1 LSFAGNILTS
11 LLSNI
16 VLRINNKEFMR
27 WASAADMNALNG
39 YKGNVV
45 NTNSLVFDFTER
57 LAKEEVG
64 MKLGTIAAC
73 QEAGV
78 QDFTLEFDLAAFTA
92 SASNGI
98 TAFADV
104 DQPSAN
110 TIIQRVQYMQ
120 KTIAA
125 AAEEQIYVPFG
136 AQGQQLKRLLIKHAN
151 LSEVRI
157 RRDGVD
163 VYESI
168 PVALANIRQQ
178 DFSRTPQ
185 AGYHVVDL
193 MPDALQSNALNTAQI
208 LTASGAKYVTN
219 LDVRVKTSASDT
231 LTIYTESYA
240 LNDML

>member
-1 LSFAGNILTS
+1 
-11 LLSNI
+11 
-16 VLRINNKEFMR
+16 
-27 WASAADMNALNG
+27 
-39 YKGNVV
+39 
-45 NTNSLVFDFTER
+45 
-57 LAKEEVG
+57 
-64 MKLGTIAAC
+64 
-73 QEAGV
+73 
-78 QDFTLEFDLAAFTA
+78 
-92 SASNGI
+92 
-98 TAFADV
+98 
-104 DQPSAN
+104 
-110 TIIQRVQYMQ
+110 
-120 KTIAA
+120 
-125 AAEEQIYVPFG
+125 
-136 AQGQQLKRLLIKHAN
+136 
-151 LSEVRI
+151 
-157 RRDGVD
+157 